1 MKLSAHLGTISW
13 SLADKALYVGYGFV
27 QLFMQVPALDPD
39 IYGLFSLLVALNTWI
54 MIVSDGSALQGVIQF
69 GSRPEERGRVHVMA
83 MSVHLVIVGLSAG
96 LVFLFQHPL
105 STVFGEPRFAAVASM
120 LPLYCALTIPRMFCL
135 KLLYRDLRMRDLFVT
150 DAVWFGVRTVLTL
163 HALHTDTLRTL
174 DDIIRIDFIG
184 MAASSLSAMIITRK
198 QLVFGRSGSTSL
210 IDYLRFGVP
219 LAVATGL
226 NSMPR
231 QLDVFIIQA
240 FFGAAAVGVYNP
252 AKNLY
257 RFFEQAFDA
266 AVTLV
271 YPAAVRLH
279 TQARRHD
286 LQILITKAISITMV
300 PVIVA
305 VIVLEL
311 GASQVII
318 PMLGPKYAGAVTH
331 FNVLCAAA
339 LAMPFLLMSSVL
351 AALGK
356 STAIVAYSAIGLA
369 ASVITLLIVG
379 YLGLETWVGLGI
391 VVNSFVVGALCVY
404 HVRRE
409 VPFPWSMTMRAFAD
423 GRHFMNVIKK
433 RIES

>member
-1 MKLSAHLGTISW
+1 MKLSSHLGTISW
-13 SLADKALYVGYGFV
+13 SLADKVLYVGYGFV
-27 QLFMQVPALDPD
+27 QLFLQVPALDPD

-69 GSRPEERGRVHVMA
+69 GSRHEERGRVHVMA
-83 MSVHLVIVGLSAG
+83 MSVHIVIVGVSAG
-96 LVFLFQHPL
+96 LVYLFQSPL
-105 STVFGEPRFAAVASM
+105 AAVFGEPRFEAVARM

-135 KLLYRDLRMRDLFVT
+135 KLLYRDLRMRDLFIT
-150 DAVWFGVRTVLTL
+150 DAVWFGVRTALTL
-163 HALHTDTLRTL
+163 HALHTDSLRTL
-174 DDIIRIDFIG
+174 EDIIRIDFIG
-184 MAASSLSAMIITRK
+184 MAASSLSAMLITRR
-198 QLVFGRSGSTSL
+198 QIVFGRSGSTSL
-210 IDYLRFGVP
+210 RDYLRFGVP

-231 QLDVFIIQA
+231 QLDVFVIQA

-266 AVTLV
+266 AVTLL

-279 TQARRHD
+279 TQGRTDD
-286 LQILITKAISITMV
+286 LQILITKAISFTMV

-311 GASQVII
+311 GVSQIII

-331 FNVLCAAA
+331 FNVLCTAA

-356 STAIVAYSAIGLA
+356 STTIVSYSAIGLVA
-369 ASVITLLIVG
+369 ALGTLVLVG
-379 YLGLETWVGLGI
+379 LLGLEAWVGLGI
-391 VVNSFVVGALCVY
+391 VVNSAVVGALCVY
-404 HVRRE
+404 GVRRE
-409 VPFPWSMTMRAFAD
+409 VPFPWSMTLRAVTD
-423 GRHFMNVIKK
+423 GRQFVQVIK
-433 RIES
+433 RRMDV